1 MEKFRKAIFNNKE
14 YNLPIVNAGKVGIAV
29 FDSYSNI
36 DMCRDAAKELC
47 TKMEKENVTD
57 FDAIIGVEIKG
68 VAIAQRVSDY
78 FKKPMIVFRKNKK
91 VNFFNPVEVSVET
104 VTSGLNKL
112 YIDKSTLESLKGK
125 RCIIVDDVVSSG
137 STVNAIEEALVGFDI
152 SIPYKAFVFKESDD
166 YQKPCIYVDKLDLY
180 PLD

>member
-1 MEKFRKAIFNNKE
+1 MDKVRKAVFNGNE
-14 YNLPIVNAGKVGIAV
+14 YELPIVNAGKVGIAV

-36 DMCRDAAKELC
+36 NMCRDAAKELYD
-47 TKMEKENVTD
+47 KMVKENVTD

-78 FKKPMIVFRKNKK
+78 FNKPMVVFRKNKK

-112 YIDKSTLESLKGK
+112 YIDRSTLESLKGK
-125 RCIIVDDVVSSG
+125 KCVIVDDVVSSG
-137 STVNAIEEALVGFDI
+137 STVNAIEEALKGYDI
-152 SIPYKAFVFKESDD
+152 NIPYKAFVFKESDD
-166 YQKPCIYVDKLDLY
+166 YDRPCIYVDKLELY
-180 PLD
+180 KI